1 MDEKTLEQLRDY
13 LAATDAL
20 LVSMNT
26 SVAADSDSVW
36 KYGSYAVY
44 ARKYNQFVQAIAKLT
59 RIEIVVDLYDMDKL
73 PSINATIAPQQK
85 EIFEGIHA
93 NLSILKAFLES
104 KLCVRTDRIRSLTDF
119 FQSNLRRA
127 VFAEPEKE
135 IDVQN
140 VIEQLLI
147 GRGLVK
153 GIDYDREV
161 GRVKVSIKETIP
173 DFILQKLGLA
183 VEVKLAKTVTK
194 SKEIVDEINADIRA
208 YGKEYASMLFIVYDL
223 GTIRDEVEFKQDLEV
238 ADHVAVIVVKH

>member
-1 MDEKTLEQLRDY
+1 MDEKTREQLTDY

-26 SVAADSDSVW
+26 SVAADSESVW
-36 KYGSYAVY
+36 KYAGFGMY
-44 ARKYNQFVQAIAKLT
+44 ARKYNQFVQAIAKLVE
-59 RIEIVVDLYDMDKL
+59 IEIVVDLYDMDRL

-85 EIFEGIHA
+85 EIFEGVHA

-104 KLCVRTDRIRSLTDF
+104 KLGVRTDKIRSLTDF

-127 VFAEPEKE
+127 IFDEPEKE
-135 IDVQN
+135 IEVQN
-140 VIEQLLI
+140 VVEQLLI

-183 VEVKLAKTVTK
+183 IEVKLAKTVTK

-238 ADHVAVIVVKH
+238 TDHVTVIVVKH